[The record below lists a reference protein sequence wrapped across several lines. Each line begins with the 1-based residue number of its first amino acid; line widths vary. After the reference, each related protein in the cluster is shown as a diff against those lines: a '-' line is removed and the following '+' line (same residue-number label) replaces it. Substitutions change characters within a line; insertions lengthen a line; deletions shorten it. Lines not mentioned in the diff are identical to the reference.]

1 MNIYD
6 IQESISS
13 LQEAIAAKCKVL
25 PASRF
30 GLDPR
35 CGTLLFGPDFLV
47 STAPRLVDYY
57 GGFEYVGIEFITQ
70 VGTWKV
76 YSTDDERIATAW
88 ECANDTE

>member
-6 IQESISS
+6 IQESINS
-13 LQEAIAAKCKVL
+13 LQEDIAAKCKVL
-25 PASRF
+25 PASKF
-30 GLDPR
+30 GLDVR
-35 CGTLLFGPDFLV
+35 CGTLLLGPDFLA

-57 GGFEYVGIEFITQ
+57 GGFEYVDAAHVTL

-88 ECANDTE
+88 EQASDL